1 MKAVIR
7 IGVVILVILL
17 IGFYSGPSFQE
28 NDILENE
35 SFTTETGRDSQ
46 EDNIP
51 AYTDSLTRPKSGIS
65 VYVGRSLEEFKQEW
79 GEPDRMDPGKFGQT
93 WMIYKSEDYYL
104 QAAIRDQ
111 KISAIFAMGN
121 GVDSSPYYSG
131 QPVDEIYRFTMITTE
146 IFVEDGEESYQ
157 FELSEQ
163 DLHSRLLVPYDDL
176 YAQLLIDSTTNR
188 LMGVYFMDKQTLIS
202 QRPYEKE
209 PTEQEGISEPDQ
221 ELPQNLEEVNRARE
235 EQLFDM
241 VNFIRKENGLSA
253 LERNEAASDAAREYS
268 ISMGQES
275 TDEDVEEDTE
285 EISSLEERL
294 TNVKEPYESAAENTA
309 YQFDIAPSVVH
320 AWMNSMEHRNT
331 MLDDK
336 YTHTGLGVYGL
347 YFTQNFLEIPPS
359 DNETASQPEIERAD

>member
-35 SFTTETGRDSQ
+35 SFTTETGRNSQ
-46 EDNIP
+46 DDNIP
-51 AYTDSLTRPKSGIS
+51 AYTDSLTRPKSGVS
-65 VYVGRSLEEFKQEW
+65 VYVGRSADEFKQEW
-79 GEPDRMDPGKFGQT
+79 GEPDRIDPGKFGQS
-93 WMIYKSEDYYL
+93 WMVYKDEDYYL
-104 QAAIRDQ
+104 LAAIKDQ
-111 KISAIFAMGN
+111 KISAIFAMGA

-146 IFVEDGEESYQ
+146 IFVEDGDESYQ

-176 YAQLLIDSTTNR
+176 YAQLLIDSATNR
-188 LMGVYFMDKQTLIS
+188 LMGVYYMDKETLIS
-202 QRPYEKE
+202 QRPYDEAADD
-209 PTEQEGISEPDQ
+209 QSASEPEPD
-221 ELPQNLEEVNRARE
+221 LPQNLDEVNRASE

-241 VNFIRKENGLSA
+241 VNFIRNENGLEE
-253 LERNEAASDAAREYS
+253 LERNEEASNAAREYS
-268 ISMGQES
+268 ISMDLEK
-275 TDEDVEEDTE
+275 TNAEAEIETE
-285 EISSLEERL
+285 ESSSLEQRL
-294 TNVKEPYESAAENTA
+294 AEVNKTYESAAENTA

-320 AWMNSMEHRNT
+320 AWMNSPEHRNT
-331 MLDDK
+331 ILDEK

-347 YFTQNFLEIPPS
+347 YYTQNFLEIKPS
-359 DNETASQPEIERAD
+359 ENEAAFEPDQEKAD